1 MKEVWT
7 IIKREYRESVFK
19 KSFIIL
25 TLLMPILMVGI
36 GLVPSLL
43 IMLDTEEPVK
53 VNVIDESSIVF
64 DKLITV
70 LNDTLNDGS
79 AKFIIEKIPAS
90 AASDSV
96 IKFQKTLVESDAIDG
111 LLVIPKDILDK
122 NVLDYYTKNVANF
135 NINYRIKD
143 AVQEIVRNYR
153 IEKSG
158 LNPEYIAGLT
168 QSLDLKTFKMVKG
181 ETEQERGFGEEY
193 FSTFIFVLFLYM
205 TLLLNGTSIMRSIIL
220 EKSTRVVE
228 VLLSTTSSF
237 RMMAGKILGQG
248 SVGLTQY
255 IIWAVFGITITLYGS
270 RLLPMSNEYLN
281 FAPSIFVYFV
291 IFYIL
296 GYFIYAI
303 LYAAI
308 GAMVN
313 TDQEGQQL
321 SFPVVMLLMIP
332 LLTLGFVVK
341 NPDSAIATTFSI
353 IPFFSPIVMFARINL
368 TSPSGMEIGG
378 AIILLL
384 ITIVFLI
391 WIVAKIYR
399 VGILMYGKRPN
410 LPEIIKWMRIR

>member
-143 AVQEIVRNYR
+143 AVQ
-153 IEKSG
+153 
-158 LNPEYIAGLT
+158 
-168 QSLDLKTFKMVKG
+168 D
-181 ETEQERGFGEEY
+181 
-193 FSTFIFVLFLYM
+193 
-205 TLLLNGTSIMRSIIL
+205 
-220 EKSTRVVE
+220 
-228 VLLSTTSSF
+228 
-237 RMMAGKILGQG
+237 
-248 SVGLTQY
+248 
-255 IIWAVFGITITLYGS
+255 
-270 RLLPMSNEYLN
+270 
-281 FAPSIFVYFV
+281 
-291 IFYIL
+291 
-296 GYFIYAI
+296 
-303 LYAAI
+303 
-308 GAMVN
+308 
-313 TDQEGQQL
+313 
-321 SFPVVMLLMIP
+321 
-332 LLTLGFVVK
+332 
-341 NPDSAIATTFSI
+341 
-353 IPFFSPIVMFARINL
+353 
-368 TSPSGMEIGG
+368 
-378 AIILLL
+378 
-384 ITIVFLI
+384 
-391 WIVAKIYR
+391 
-399 VGILMYGKRPN
+399 
-410 LPEIIKWMRIR
+410 